1 MFNALAPMGVIVLLY
16 IAFKVA
22 RGTWTAYQDA
32 KLLRENPKAWQAK
45 KEVEE
50 YRSHNRKQ
58 RLGQVA
64 KTGLTLGWW
73 LFKK

>member
-1 MFNALAPMGVIVLLY
+1 MCDALAPVGVIVLLY

-50 YRSHNRKQ
+50 YRNHKRKE
-58 RLGQVA
+58 RLGQAA
-64 KTGLTLGWW
+64 KAGITLGWW
-73 LFKK
+73 MFKK